1 MSYILYCPEKVQVWE
16 QKALPNGTTVPRKEL
31 RVGARALYR
40 HRYTG
45 ERQVCPLRV
54 RGTQLTMLRC
64 KTLDEALEEQD
75 ALLKSTGE
83 KFEIRDYN
91 QGYIGRR
98 VDI

>member
-16 QKALPNGTTVPRKEL
+16 RDMLKDGREIPRKEL

-40 HRYTG
+40 YRYRD
-45 ERQVCPLRV
+45 ERYVGPLRIIDTRV
-54 RGTQLTMLRC
+54 TLLRC
-64 KTLDEALEEQD
+64 KTLDEALKEQD
-75 ALLKSTGE
+75 ALLDRTGE

-91 QGYIGRR
+91 RGYIGRR